1 MTEFPAIDLPDI
13 GNINVLPQ
21 ANIIIITELISPQL
35 QINFVSLFEMEQGST
50 QLSLF
55 CKKQKKTK
63 TKKKKAVLC
72 VSLYGGKLTNL
83 QRSHLISDKQ
93 SQVLM
98 LLWAPGNKNISLL
111 ISINLF

>member
-55 CKKQKKTK
+55 LQKTKKQKR
-63 TKKKKAVLC
+63 KKKPQFC
-72 VSLYGGKLTNL
+72 VSLYGSKLTNL

-98 LLWAPGNKNISLL
+98 LLWAPRNRTISLL
-111 ISINLF
+111 IAINLF

>member
-55 CKKQKKTK
+55 LQKTKKQKR
-63 TKKKKAVLC
+63 KKKQQFC
-72 VSLYGGKLTNL
+72 VSLYGSKLTNQ

-98 LLWAPGNKNISLL
+98 LLWAPRNRTISLL

>member
-55 CKKQKKTK
+55 LQKTKKQKR
-63 TKKKKAVLC
+63 KKKNSSSVF
-72 VSLYGGKLTNL
+72 LYMVVN
-83 QRSHLISDKQ
+83 
-93 SQVLM
+93 
-98 LLWAPGNKNISLL
+98 
-111 ISINLF
+111 

>member
-13 GNINVLPQ
+13 GNISVLPQ

-55 CKKQKKTK
+55 CKKQKNKNE
-63 TKKKKAVLC
+63 KKKNSSSVF
-72 VSLYGGKLTNL
+72 LYMVVN
-83 QRSHLISDKQ
+83 
-93 SQVLM
+93 
-98 LLWAPGNKNISLL
+98 
-111 ISINLF
+111 

>member
-55 CKKQKKTK
+55 LQKTKKQKR
-63 TKKKKAVLC
+63 KKKQQFC
-72 VSLYGGKLTNL
+72 VSLYGSKLTNQ

-98 LLWAPGNKNISLL
+98 LLWAPRNRTIRLL

>member
-1 MTEFPAIDLPDI
+1 MTELPAIDLPDI
-13 GNINVLPQ
+13 GNISVLPQ

-55 CKKQKKTK
+55 LQKTKKQKR
-63 TKKKKAVLC
+63 KKKKQQFC
-72 VSLYGGKLTNL
+72 VSLYGSKLTNL

-98 LLWAPGNKNISLL
+98 LLWAPRNRTISLL

>member
-35 QINFVSLFEMEQGST
+35 QINFVSLFEMEQGRT

-55 CKKQKKTK
+55 CKKQKNKNE
-63 TKKKKAVLC
+63 KKKNSSSVF
-72 VSLYGGKLTNL
+72 LYMIVN
-83 QRSHLISDKQ
+83 
-93 SQVLM
+93 
-98 LLWAPGNKNISLL
+98 
-111 ISINLF
+111 

>member
-55 CKKQKKTK
+55 LQKNKKTK
-63 TKKKKAVLC
+63 TKKKKQQFC
-72 VSLYGGKLTNL
+72 VSLYGSKLTTKPFD
-83 QRSHLISDKQ
+83 I
-93 SQVLM
+93 
-98 LLWAPGNKNISLL
+98 
-111 ISINLF
+111 

>member
-13 GNINVLPQ
+13 GNINVLTQ

-55 CKKQKKTK
+55 CKKQKNKNE
-63 TKKKKAVLC
+63 KKKKSSSVF
-72 VSLYGGKLTNL
+72 LYMVVN
-83 QRSHLISDKQ
+83 
-93 SQVLM
+93 
-98 LLWAPGNKNISLL
+98 
-111 ISINLF
+111 

>member
-55 CKKQKKTK
+55 CKKQKNKNK
-63 TKKKKAVLC
+63 RKKAVLC
-72 VSLYGGKLTNL
+72 VSLYGSKLTNL

-98 LLWAPGNKNISLL
+98 LFWALRNRTISLL
-111 ISINLF
+111 NSINLF

>member
-55 CKKQKKTK
+55 CKIQKNKKKQ
-63 TKKKKAVLC
+63 TKKAFSC
-72 VSLYGGKLTNL
+72 VSLYGSKLTNL

-98 LLWAPGNKNISLL
+98 LLWAPRNRTISLL

>member
-55 CKKQKKTK
+55 LRKTKKQKR
-63 TKKKKAVLC
+63 KKKKQQFC
-72 VSLYGGKLTNL
+72 VSLGSKLTNQ
-83 QRSHLISDKQ
+83 QRSHVISDKQ

-98 LLWAPGNKNISLL
+98 LLWAPRNRTISLL